1 MTAVALL
8 VSALLALAGAVTAAR
23 PSPDAARPSPAPR
36 PPEPDDAAFMVAAAR
51 YFPAAE
57 LANVWAIDGC
67 ESTHGAD
74 ERTYSLDAP
83 DGGRLQLNR
92 ATWESFFERNHGWPW
107 ERVVRDLDTHL
118 HAAYIVW
125 QRAGGTWSPWSCRI
139 VLAGG

>member
-8 VSALLALAGAVTAAR
+8 VSALLALAGAVTAA
-23 PSPDAARPSPAPR
+23 PEPPESA
-36 PPEPDDAAFMVAAAR
+36 PEPDDAAFMAAAAR
-51 YFPAAE
+51 YWPASE
-57 LANVWAIDGC
+57 LPNVWAIDGC

-74 ERTYSLDAP
+74 PRTYSLDAP

-107 ERVVRDLDTHL
+107 EQVVRDLDTHL

-125 QRAGGTWSPWSCRI
+125 QRAGGTWAPWSCRI